1 MQRSGDPR
9 GSAAAA
15 ASGTDW
21 WAGSE
26 RRWVPLLLLGA
37 GPLACVLAAM
47 GVTSGPG
54 GDLRMVATVAF
65 LLVGPG
71 WAVVGF
77 LRRAPASMTWIL
89 AVATSAA
96 FGAVI
101 GLGMV
106 QLRIWQPE
114 AALLLVV
121 ALCSPVLLRHAV
133 VAQ

>member
-1 MQRSGDPR
+1 
-9 GSAAAA
+9 
-15 ASGTDW
+15 
-21 WAGSE
+21 
-26 RRWVPLLLLGA
+26 
-37 GPLACVLAAM
+37 
-47 GVTSGPG
+47 
-54 GDLRMVATVAF
+54 MVATVAF

-71 WAVVGF
+71 WAVAGF
-77 LRRAPASMTWIL
+77 LRRAPASMIWIL

-121 ALCSPVLLRHAV
+121 TLCSPVLLRHAV